1 MIGLNDVRRFLNQT
15 TNNTINDQSIF
26 NTSLYKSSLF
36 CIELRFSLYS
46 I

>member
-1 MIGLNDVRRFLNQT
+1 MDDVC
-15 TNNTINDQSIF
+15 DQSVF

-46 I
+46 T